1 MAAHQADD
9 QIKITVTDNGIG
21 IPEAIRDRVFDP
33 FFTTKEA
40 GEGTGLGLSMVF
52 SIVGDL
58 GGDIDI
64 LSPLNKYQGT
74 GTQVILTFSGYFGD
88 SEVMK

>member
-40 GEGTGLGLSMVF
+40 GEGTGPDFLWCSA
-52 SIVGDL
+52 
-58 GGDIDI
+58 
-64 LSPLNKYQGT
+64 
-74 GTQVILTFSGYFGD
+74 
-88 SEVMK
+88 